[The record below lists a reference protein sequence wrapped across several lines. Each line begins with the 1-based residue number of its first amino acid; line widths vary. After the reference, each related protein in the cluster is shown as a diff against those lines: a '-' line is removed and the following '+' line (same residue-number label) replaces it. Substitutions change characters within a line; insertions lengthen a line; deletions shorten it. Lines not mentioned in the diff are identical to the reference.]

1 MPIPSSVDILAIGAH
16 PDDVELGCGG
26 TLAKHV
32 AAGHR
37 VAILDL
43 TRGEMGTRGTAELRD
58 AEALEAARILGVS
71 QRFNAGMRDGFLEN
85 SEANQRLLIAFL
97 RAFRPRIV
105 LATAPKDRHPD
116 HGHAS
121 QLILDSCFKAGL
133 KALETEWEGEVQ
145 VAHRPDHV
153 YHYIQY
159 YDLVPDFS
167 VDITG
172 YMDQKMAS
180 IQAHKSQFFDASSQE
195 PETVISSS
203 CFLEGIEARSRE
215 WGRAMYVTHAEG
227 FLTERRPG
235 VALLTDLL

>member
-1 MPIPSSVDILAIGAH
+1 MPSLSPVDILAIGAH

-32 AAGHR
+32 AAGDR

-58 AEALEAARILGVS
+58 AEALEAAKILGVS
-71 QRFNAGMRDGFLEN
+71 QRVNAGMRDGFLEN
-85 SEANQRLLIAFL
+85 SEANQRLLIAYL
-97 RAFRPRIV
+97 RAFQPRIV
-105 LATAPKDRHPD
+105 LATAPRDRHPD

-121 QLILDSCFKAGL
+121 QLIVDSCFKAGL
-133 KALETEWEGEVQ
+133 QALATEWEGQ
-145 VAHRPDHV
+145 PQSAHRPEHV

-172 YMDQKMAS
+172 FMDQKMAS
-180 IQAHKSQFFDASSQE
+180 ILAHTSQFFDANSQE
-195 PETVISSS
+195 PETLISSKG
-203 CFLEGIEARSRE
+203 FLAGIEARSCE

-227 FLTERRPG
+227 FLVERRPG
-235 VALLTDLL
+235 VNLLTDLR